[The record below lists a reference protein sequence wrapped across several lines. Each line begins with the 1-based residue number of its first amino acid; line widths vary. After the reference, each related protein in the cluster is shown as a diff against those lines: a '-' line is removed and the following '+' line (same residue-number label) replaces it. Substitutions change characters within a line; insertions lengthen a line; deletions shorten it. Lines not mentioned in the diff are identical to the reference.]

1 MIGDYLEKE
10 PTQTFGSVKPSYRPG
25 VQGADLW
32 KCLPEYVAQGI
43 CDGIRSFGTQLKGYD
58 MREGVLTAVESRT
71 SSPVRIL
78 RGEDRQSISVAGIYP
93 IGEGAGY
100 AGGIVSAAVD
110 GKHAAEEVIRRF
122 APE

>member
-1 MIGDYLEKE
+1 MDKK
-10 PTQTFGSVKPSYRPG
+10 QTHSFGSVMPSYRPG
-25 VQGADLW
+25 VHGADLW

-43 CDGIRSFGTQLKGYD
+43 YDGIRSFGTQLKGYD
-58 MREGVLTAVESRT
+58 MRDAVLTAVESRT
-71 SSPVRIL
+71 SSPLRIL
-78 RGEDRQSISVAGIYP
+78 RGENRQSVSVSGVYP

-122 APE
+122 APEG